1 MKAYERF
8 IKYTAFDTSSSSANK
23 NETPSSS
30 SQRVFAEYLLKEL
43 KDLGVDNSYIDDK
56 SFVYA
61 TIPAT
66 KGKENKPKIGFIA
79 HLDTVE
85 DVSGKNIKAN
95 IIKDYDGKDIVLN
108 KEKNIIF
115 SPKDFNNLNKYIGSD
130 LIVTDGTTLL
140 GADDKAGIAEIMT
153 MLETIMKDKTIEHGE
168 IKIAFTPD
176 EEIGSG
182 IDHFNVE
189 GFNADFAYTID
200 GGELGEIE
208 YENFNAASCNVVVN
222 GVNVHPGY
230 AKNKMKNA
238 LLLAIEFNNMLPQNE
253 KPEYTD
259 NYEGFYHLSY
269 IEGNEENA
277 KLEYIIRDHDRE
289 KFENKKEF
297 IKNICEFLNKK
308 YGDNTFEIELK
319 DSYFNMKEKILPYM
333 HLIENA
339 KRAFNEC
346 GIKEKQVPI
355 RGGTDGARL
364 SFRNLPCPNLS
375 TGGENFH
382 SRFEYIPVQSL
393 EKMTE
398 VLLKIVDIYANYQ

>member
-1 MKAYERF
+1 MKTYERF
-8 IKYTAFDTSSSSANK
+8 IKYTTFDTTSSSE
-23 NETPSSS
+23 NENQTPSTEK
-30 SQRVFAEYLLKEL
+30 QRVFGQYLVEEL
-43 KDLGVDNSYIDDK
+43 KGIGIDNAYIDDK

-61 TIPAT
+61 SIPAT

-85 DVSGKNIKAN
+85 DASGENIKASIVKN
-95 IIKDYDGKDIVLN
+95 YDGKDIVLN

-115 SPKDFNNLNKYIGSD
+115 STEKFPSLNKYIGND

-153 MLETIMKDKTIEHGE
+153 MAETIMNNPNIEHGE

-182 IDHFNVE
+182 IEYFDVE
-189 GFNADFAYTID
+189 KFNADFAYTVD

-208 YENFNAASCNVVVN
+208 YENFNAASCKITVN

-230 AKNKMKNA
+230 SKNKMKNA
-238 LLLAIEFNNMLPQNE
+238 ILLAMEFNSMLPPEQKPQYTE
-253 KPEYTD
+253 K
-259 NYEGFYHLSY
+259 YEGFYHLGY
-269 IEGNEENA
+269 IQGTEEKT
-277 KLEYIIRDHDRE
+277 KLEYIIRDHDIE
-289 KFENKKEF
+289 KFNQKKEF
-297 IKNICEFLNKK
+297 VKDIINFLNKK
-308 YGDNTFEIELK
+308 YGNNTFVLELK
-319 DSYFNMKEKILPYM
+319 DTYFNMKEKILPNM
-333 HLIENA
+333 HLIDNA
-339 KRAFNEC
+339 KKAFNEC
-346 GIKEKQVPI
+346 GVQEKIIPI

-364 SFRNLPCPNLS
+364 SFRGLPCPNLS
-375 TGGENFH
+375 TGGENAH

-398 VLLKIVDIYANYQ
+398 VLLKIINIYAE

>member
-8 IKYTAFDTSSSSANK
+8 IKYTTFDTSSSSANE
-23 NETPSSS
+23 NETPSSIG
-30 SQRVFAEYLLKEL
+30 QRVFAEYLLKEL
-43 KDLGVDNSYIDDK
+43 KELGINDSYIDDK

-61 TIPAT
+61 SIPAT
-66 KGKENKPKIGFIA
+66 KGKEDKPKIGFIA

-85 DVSGKNIKAN
+85 DVSGKDIKAN
-95 IIKDYDGKDIVLN
+95 IIKNYDGKDIVLN

-115 SPKDFNNLNKYIGSD
+115 SVKDFPSLNKYKGFD

-140 GADDKAGIAEIMT
+140 GADDKAGVAEIMT
-153 MLETIMKDKTIEHGE
+153 MAETIIKDKSIEHGE

-182 IDHFNVE
+182 IEYFNVE
-189 GFNADFAYTID
+189 GFGANFAYTID

-208 YENFNAASCNVVVN
+208 YENFNAASCNVIVN

-253 KPEYTD
+253 KPEYTE
-259 NYEGFYHLSY
+259 NYEGFYHLSS

-297 IKNICEFLNKK
+297 IKNISEFLNKK
-308 YGDNTFEIELK
+308 YGENTFEINIK
-319 DSYFNMKEKILPYM
+319 DSYYNMKEKILSHM

-339 KRAFNEC
+339 KKAFNEC
-346 GIKEKQVPI
+346 GIKERIVPI

-375 TGGENFH
+375 AGGENFH

-398 VLLKIVDIYANYQ
+398 VLLKIIDIYSK

>member
-8 IKYTAFDTSSSSANK
+8 IKYTTFDTSSSSANE
-23 NETPSSS
+23 NETPSSIG
-30 SQRVFAEYLLKEL
+30 QRVFAEYLLKEL
-43 KDLGVDNSYIDDK
+43 KELGINDSYIDDK

-61 TIPAT
+61 SIPAT
-66 KGKENKPKIGFIA
+66 KGKEDKPKIGFIA

-85 DVSGKNIKAN
+85 YVSGKDIKAN
-95 IIKDYDGKDIVLN
+95 IIKNYDGKDIVLN

-115 SPKDFNNLNKYIGSD
+115 SVKDFPSLNKYKGFD

-140 GADDKAGIAEIMT
+140 GADDKAGVAEIMT
-153 MLETIMKDKTIEHGE
+153 MAETIIKDKSIEHGE

-182 IDHFNVE
+182 IEH
-189 GFNADFAYTID
+189 FNADEFGANFAYTID

-208 YENFNAASCNVVVN
+208 YENFNAVSCNVIVN

-238 LLLAIEFNNMLPQNE
+238 LLIAIEFNNMLPQNE
-253 KPEYTD
+253 KPEYTE
-259 NYEGFYHLSY
+259 NYEGFYHLSS

-297 IKNICEFLNKK
+297 IKNISEFLNKK
-308 YGDNTFEIELK
+308 YGENTFEINIK
-319 DSYFNMKEKILPYM
+319 DSYYNMKEKILPHM

-339 KRAFNEC
+339 KKAFNEC
-346 GIKEKQVPI
+346 DIKERIVPI

-375 TGGENFH
+375 AGGENFH

-398 VLLKIVDIYANYQ
+398 VLLKIIDIYSK

>member
-1 MKAYERF
+1 M
-8 IKYTAFDTSSSSANK
+8 
-23 NETPSSS
+23 
-30 SQRVFAEYLLKEL
+30 
-43 KDLGVDNSYIDDK
+43 
-56 SFVYA
+56 
-61 TIPAT
+61 
-66 KGKENKPKIGFIA
+66 
-79 HLDTVE
+79 VE
-85 DVSGKNIKAN
+85 V
-95 IIKDYDGKDIVLN
+95 
-108 KEKNIIF
+108 
-115 SPKDFNNLNKYIGSD
+115 
-130 LIVTDGTTLL
+130 
-140 GADDKAGIAEIMT
+140 
-153 MLETIMKDKTIEHGE
+153 IMKDKSIEHGE

-182 IDHFNVE
+182 IEHFNVDE
-189 GFNADFAYTID
+189 FGADFAYTID

-208 YENFNAASCNVVVN
+208 YENFNAASCNVIVN

-253 KPEYTD
+253 KPEYTE
-259 NYEGFYHLSY
+259 NYEGFYHLSF

-289 KFENKKEF
+289 KFESKKEF
-297 IKNICEFLNKK
+297 IKNISEFLNKK
-308 YGDNTFEIELK
+308 YGENTFEINLK
-319 DSYFNMKEKILPYM
+319 DSYYNMKEKILPHM

-339 KRAFNEC
+339 KMAFNEC
-346 GIKEKQVPI
+346 GIKERIVPI

-375 TGGENFH
+375 AGGENFH

-398 VLLKIVDIYANYQ
+398 VLLKILDIYSK

>member
-8 IKYTAFDTSSSSANK
+8 IKYTTFDTTSSAANED
-23 NETPSSS
+23 ETPSSA

-61 TIPAT
+61 AIPAT

-85 DVSGKNIKAN
+85 DVSGKDIKAN
-95 IIKDYDGKDIVLN
+95 IVKNYDGKDIVLN

-115 SPKDFNNLNKYIGSD
+115 SAKDFSNLNKYIGSD

-153 MLETIMKDKTIEHGE
+153 MIETIMKDKTIEHGE

-182 IDHFNVE
+182 IDYFNVE
-189 GFNADFAYTID
+189 DFNADFAYTID

-208 YENFNAASCNVVVN
+208 YENFNAASCNVIVN

-238 LLLAIEFNNMLPQNE
+238 ILLGVEFNNMLPQNE
-253 KPEYTD
+253 RPEHTE
-259 NYEGFYHLSY
+259 NYEGFYHLSS
-269 IEGNEENA
+269 ISGNEEKA
-277 KLEYIIRDHDRE
+277 KLEYIIRDHDKS

-297 IKNICEFLNKK
+297 IKNVCEFLNKK
-308 YGDNTFEIELK
+308 YGEKTFEIELK
-319 DSYFNMKEKILPYM
+319 DSYYNMKEKILPHM

-339 KRAFNEC
+339 KKAFNEC
-346 GIKEKQVPI
+346 GIKERIVPI

-375 TGGENFH
+375 TGGENAH
-382 SRFEYIPVQSL
+382 SRFEYISIQSL

-398 VLLKIVDIYANYQ
+398 VLLKIVDIYSK

>member
-8 IKYTAFDTSSSSANK
+8 IKYTTFDTSSSSANE
-23 NETPSSS
+23 NETPSSIG
-30 SQRVFAEYLLKEL
+30 QRVFAEYLLKEL
-43 KDLGVDNSYIDDK
+43 KELGINDSYIDDK

-61 TIPAT
+61 TIAAT
-66 KGKENKPKIGFIA
+66 KGKEDKPKIGFIA

-85 DVSGKNIKAN
+85 DVSGKDIKAN
-95 IIKDYDGKDIVLN
+95 IIKNYDGKDIVLN

-115 SPKDFNNLNKYIGSD
+115 SVKDFPSLNKYKGFD

-140 GADDKAGIAEIMT
+140 GADDKAGVAEIMT
-153 MLETIMKDKTIEHGE
+153 MAETIMKDKSIEHGE

-182 IDHFNVE
+182 IEHFNVE
-189 GFNADFAYTID
+189 RFGANFAYTID

-208 YENFNAASCNVVVN
+208 YENFNAASCNVIVN

-253 KPEYTD
+253 KPEYTE
-259 NYEGFYHLSY
+259 NYEGFYHLSS

-297 IKNICEFLNKK
+297 IKNISEFLNKK
-308 YGDNTFEIELK
+308 YGENTFEINIK
-319 DSYFNMKEKILPYM
+319 DSYYNMKEKILPHM

-339 KRAFNEC
+339 NKAFNEC
-346 GIKEKQVPI
+346 GIKERIVPI

-375 TGGENFH
+375 AGGENFH

-398 VLLKIVDIYANYQ
+398 VLLKIIDIYSK

>member
-8 IKYTAFDTSSSSANK
+8 IKYTAFDTSSSSANN
-23 NETPSSS
+23 NETPSSKG
-30 SQRVFAEYLLKEL
+30 QMEFAEYLLKEL
-43 KDLGVDNSYIDDK
+43 KDLGVDNSYIDEK

-61 TIPAT
+61 SIPAT
-66 KGKENKPKIGFIA
+66 KGKEDKPKIGFIA

-85 DVSGKNIKAN
+85 DVSGKDIKAN
-95 IIKDYDGKDIVLN
+95 IIKDYNGKDIVLN

-115 SPKDFNNLNKYIGSD
+115 SAKDFNNLNKYIGSD

-153 MLETIMKDKTIEHGE
+153 MVETIMKDKTIEHGE

-182 IDHFNVE
+182 IEYFNIE

-208 YENFNAASCNVVVN
+208 YENFNAASCNVIVN
-222 GVNVHPGY
+222 GVNVHPGD
-230 AKNKMKNA
+230 AKNKMKNSI
-238 LLLAIEFNNMLPQNE
+238 LLAMEFNSMLPKNE
-253 KPEYTD
+253 KPEYTE
-259 NYEGFYHLSY
+259 NYEGFYHLSS
-269 IEGNEENA
+269 ISGNEEKA
-277 KLEYIIRDHDRE
+277 KLEYIIRDHDKS

-297 IKNICEFLNKK
+297 IKNVCEFLNKK
-308 YGDNTFEIELK
+308 YGEKTFEIELK
-319 DSYFNMKEKILPYM
+319 DSYYNMKEKILPHM

-339 KRAFNEC
+339 KKAFNEC
-346 GIKEKQVPI
+346 GIKERIVPI

-375 TGGENFH
+375 TGGENAH
-382 SRFEYIPVQSL
+382 SRFEYISVQSL

-398 VLLKIVDIYANYQ
+398 VLLKIIDIYSK

>member
-1 MKAYERF
+1 MKAHERF
-8 IKYTAFDTSSSSANK
+8 IKYTTFNTSSSSANE
-23 NETPSSS
+23 NETPSSIG
-30 SQRVFAEYLLKEL
+30 QRAFAEYLLKEL
-43 KDLGVDNSYIDDK
+43 KELGINDSYIDEK

-85 DVSGKNIKAN
+85 DVSGKDIKAN
-95 IIKDYDGKDIVLN
+95 IIKNYDGKDIVLN

-115 SPKDFNNLNKYIGSD
+115 SVKDFPSLNKYKGFD

-140 GADDKAGIAEIMT
+140 GADDKAGVAEIMT
-153 MLETIMKDKTIEHGE
+153 MAETIIKDKSIEHGE

-182 IDHFNVE
+182 IEHFNVDE
-189 GFNADFAYTID
+189 FGANFAYTID

-208 YENFNAASCNVVVN
+208 YENFNAASCNVIVN

-253 KPEYTD
+253 KPEYTE
-259 NYEGFYHLSY
+259 NYEGFYHLSS

-297 IKNICEFLNKK
+297 IKNISEFLNKK
-308 YGDNTFEIELK
+308 YGENTFEINIK
-319 DSYFNMKEKILPYM
+319 DSYYNMKEKILPHM

-339 KRAFNEC
+339 KKAFNEC
-346 GIKEKQVPI
+346 GIKERIVPI

-375 TGGENFH
+375 AGGENFH

-393 EKMTE
+393 EKMTD
-398 VLLKIVDIYANYQ
+398 VLLKIIDIYSK

>member
-8 IKYTAFDTSSSSANK
+8 IKYTTFDTSSSANE
-23 NETPSSS
+23 NETPSSIG
-30 SQRVFAEYLLKEL
+30 QRVFAEYLLKEL
-43 KDLGVDNSYIDDK
+43 KELGINDSYIDDK
-56 SFVYA
+56 SFVYT
-61 TIPAT
+61 TIAAT
-66 KGKENKPKIGFIA
+66 KGKEDKPKIGFIA

-85 DVSGKNIKAN
+85 DVSGKDIKAN
-95 IIKDYDGKDIVLN
+95 IIKNYDGKDIVLN

-115 SPKDFNNLNKYIGSD
+115 SVKDFPSLNKYKGFD

-140 GADDKAGIAEIMT
+140 GADDKAGVAEIMT
-153 MLETIMKDKTIEHGE
+153 MAETIMKDKSIEHGE

-182 IDHFNVE
+182 IEHFNVE
-189 GFNADFAYTID
+189 GFGANFAYTID

-208 YENFNAASCNVVVN
+208 YENFNAASCNVIVN

-253 KPEYTD
+253 KPEYTE
-259 NYEGFYHLSY
+259 NYEGFYHLSS

-297 IKNICEFLNKK
+297 IKNISEFLNKK
-308 YGDNTFEIELK
+308 YGENTFEINIK
-319 DSYFNMKEKILPYM
+319 DSYYNMKEKILPHM

-339 KRAFNEC
+339 NKAFNEC
-346 GIKEKQVPI
+346 GIKERIVPI
-355 RGGTDGARL
+355 RGGTDWARL
-364 SFRNLPCPNLS
+364 SFRNLPCSNLS
-375 TGGENFH
+375 AGGENFH

-393 EKMTE
+393 EKMTD
-398 VLLKIVDIYANYQ
+398 VLLKIIDIYSK

>member
-8 IKYTAFDTSSSSANK
+8 IKYTAFDTSSLSVND
-23 NETPSSS
+23 NETPSSKG
-30 SQRVFAEYLLKEL
+30 QREFAEYLLKEL
-43 KDLGVDNSYIDDK
+43 KDLGVDNSYIDEK

-61 TIPAT
+61 SIPAT
-66 KGKENKPKIGFIA
+66 KGKEDKPKIGFIA

-85 DVSGKNIKAN
+85 DVSGKDIKAN

-108 KEKNIIF
+108 KEKNIVF
-115 SPKDFNNLNKYIGSD
+115 SIKDFPNLNKYIGSD

-153 MLETIMKDKTIEHGE
+153 MAETIMKDKSIEHGE

-182 IDHFNVE
+182 IEYFNVE
-189 GFNADFAYTID
+189 GFSADFAYTVD

-208 YENFNAASCNVVVN
+208 YENFNAASLKLIVN
-222 GVNVHPGY
+222 GVNVHPGD
-230 AKNKMKNA
+230 AKNKMKNSI
-238 LLLAIEFNNMLPQNE
+238 LLAMEFNSMLPQNE
-253 KPEYTD
+253 KPEYTE
-259 NYEGFYHLSY
+259 NYEGFYHLSS
-269 IEGNEENA
+269 IEGNEENT

-289 KFENKKEF
+289 KFESKKEL
-297 IKNICEFLNKK
+297 IRNICEFLNKK
-308 YGDNTFEIELK
+308 YGKDTFEIELK
-319 DSYFNMKEKILPYM
+319 DTYYNMKEKILPHM

-346 GIKEKQVPI
+346 GIKENIIPI

-382 SRFEYIPVQSL
+382 SRFEYIPIQSL

-398 VLLKIVDIYANYQ
+398 VLLKIVDIYSK

>member
-1 MKAYERF
+1 MKTYERF
-8 IKYTAFDTSSSSANK
+8 IKYTTFDTTSSSE
-23 NETPSSS
+23 NENQTPSTEK
-30 SQRVFAEYLLKEL
+30 QRVFGQYLVEEL
-43 KDLGVDNSYIDDK
+43 KGIGIDNAYIDDK

-61 TIPAT
+61 SIPAT

-85 DVSGKNIKAN
+85 DASGENIKASIVKN
-95 IIKDYDGKDIVLN
+95 YDGKDIVLN

-115 SPKDFNNLNKYIGSD
+115 STEKFPSLNKYIGND

-153 MLETIMKDKTIEHGE
+153 MAETIMNNPNIEHGE

-182 IDHFNVE
+182 IEYFDVE
-189 GFNADFAYTID
+189 KFNADFAYTVD

-208 YENFNAASCNVVVN
+208 YENFNAASCKITVN

-230 AKNKMKNA
+230 SKNKMKNA
-238 LLLAIEFNNMLPQNE
+238 ILLAMEFNSMLPPEQKPQYTE
-253 KPEYTD
+253 K
-259 NYEGFYHLSY
+259 YEGFYHLGY
-269 IEGNEENA
+269 IEGTEEKT
-277 KLEYIIRDHDRE
+277 KLEYIIRDHDID
-289 KFENKKEF
+289 KFNQKKEF
-297 IKNICEFLNKK
+297 VKDIINFLNKK
-308 YGDNTFEIELK
+308 YGDNTFVLELK
-319 DSYFNMKEKILPYM
+319 DTYYNMKEKILPHI

-339 KRAFNEC
+339 KKAFNEC
-346 GIKEKQVPI
+346 GIKEEIIPI

-364 SFRNLPCPNLS
+364 SFRGLPCPNLS
-375 TGGENFH
+375 TGGENAH

-398 VLLKIVDIYANYQ
+398 VLLKIINIYAE

>member
-8 IKYTAFDTSSSSANK
+8 IKYTTFDTTSSAANE
-23 NETPSSS
+23 NETPSSA

-43 KDLGVDNSYIDDK
+43 RDLGVDNSYIDDK

-61 TIPAT
+61 AIPAT

-85 DVSGKNIKAN
+85 DVSGKDIKAN
-95 IIKDYDGKDIVLN
+95 IVKNYDGKDIVLN

-115 SPKDFNNLNKYIGSD
+115 SAKDFSNLNKYIGSD

-153 MLETIMKDKTIEHGE
+153 MIETIMKDKTIEHGE

-182 IDHFNVE
+182 IDYFNVE
-189 GFNADFAYTID
+189 DFNADFAYTID

-208 YENFNAASCNVVVN
+208 YENFNAASCNVIVN

-238 LLLAIEFNNMLPQNE
+238 ILLGVEFNNMLPQNE
-253 KPEYTD
+253 RPEHTE
-259 NYEGFYHLSY
+259 NYEGFYHLSS
-269 IEGNEENA
+269 ISGNEEKA
-277 KLEYIIRDHDRE
+277 KLEYIIRDHDKS

-297 IKNICEFLNKK
+297 IKNVCEFLNKK
-308 YGDNTFEIELK
+308 YGEKTFEIELK
-319 DSYFNMKEKILPYM
+319 DSYYNMKEKILPHM

-339 KRAFNEC
+339 KKAFNEC
-346 GIKEKQVPI
+346 GIKERIVPI

-375 TGGENFH
+375 TGGENAH
-382 SRFEYIPVQSL
+382 SRFEYISVQSL

-398 VLLKIVDIYANYQ
+398 VLLKIIDIYSK

>member
-1 MKAYERF
+1 MKAHERF
-8 IKYTAFDTSSSSANK
+8 IKYTTFDTSSSSANE
-23 NETPSSS
+23 NETPSSIG
-30 SQRVFAEYLLKEL
+30 QRAFAEYLLKEL

-61 TIPAT
+61 AIPAT

-85 DVSGKNIKAN
+85 DVSGKDIKAN
-95 IIKDYDGKDIVLN
+95 IIKNYNGKDIVLN
-108 KEKNIIF
+108 KEKNIVF
-115 SPKDFNNLNKYIGSD
+115 SVNDFPSLNKYKGFD

-140 GADDKAGIAEIMT
+140 GADDKAGVAEIMT
-153 MLETIMKDKTIEHGE
+153 MAETIMKDKSIEHGE

-182 IDHFNVE
+182 IEHFNVE
-189 GFNADFAYTID
+189 GFGANFAYTID

-208 YENFNAASCNVVVN
+208 YENFNAASCNVIVN

-253 KPEYTD
+253 KSEYTE
-259 NYEGFYHLSY
+259 NYEGFYHLSS

-297 IKNICEFLNKK
+297 IKNISEFLNKK
-308 YGDNTFEIELK
+308 YGENTFEINIK
-319 DSYFNMKEKILPYM
+319 DSYYNMKEKILPHM

-339 KRAFNEC
+339 KKAFNEC
-346 GIKEKQVPI
+346 GIKERIVPI

-375 TGGENFH
+375 AGGENFH

-398 VLLKIVDIYANYQ
+398 VLLKIIDIYSK

>member
-1 MKAYERF
+1 MKTYERF
-8 IKYTAFDTSSSSANK
+8 IKYTTFDTTSSSE
-23 NETPSSS
+23 NENQTPSTEK
-30 SQRVFAEYLLKEL
+30 QRVFGQYLVEEL
-43 KDLGVDNSYIDDK
+43 KGIGIDNAYIDDK

-61 TIPAT
+61 SIPAT

-85 DVSGKNIKAN
+85 DASGENIKASIVKN
-95 IIKDYDGKDIVLN
+95 YDGKDIVLN

-115 SPKDFNNLNKYIGSD
+115 STEKFPSLNKYIGND

-153 MLETIMKDKTIEHGE
+153 MAETIMNNPNIEHGE

-182 IDHFNVE
+182 IEYFDVE
-189 GFNADFAYTID
+189 KFNADFAYTVD

-208 YENFNAASCNVVVN
+208 YENFNAASCKITVN

-230 AKNKMKNA
+230 SKNKMKNA
-238 LLLAIEFNNMLPQNE
+238 ILLAMEFNSMLPPEQKPQYTE
-253 KPEYTD
+253 K
-259 NYEGFYHLSY
+259 YEGFYHLGY
-269 IEGNEENA
+269 IEGTEEKT
-277 KLEYIIRDHDRE
+277 KLEYIIRDHDIE
-289 KFENKKEF
+289 KFNQKKEF
-297 IKNICEFLNKK
+297 VKDIINFLNKK
-308 YGDNTFEIELK
+308 YGDNTFVLELK
-319 DSYFNMKEKILPYM
+319 DTYFNMKEKILPNM
-333 HLIENA
+333 HLIDNA
-339 KRAFNEC
+339 KKAFNEC
-346 GIKEKQVPI
+346 GVQEKIVPI

-364 SFRNLPCPNLS
+364 SFRGLPCPNLS
-375 TGGENFH
+375 TGGENAH

-398 VLLKIVDIYANYQ
+398 VLLKIINIYAE

>member
-8 IKYTAFDTSSSSANK
+8 IKYTTFDTSSSSANE
-23 NETPSSS
+23 NETPSSIG
-30 SQRVFAEYLLKEL
+30 QRVFAEYLLKEL
-43 KDLGVDNSYIDDK
+43 KELGINDSYIDDK

-61 TIPAT
+61 SIPAT
-66 KGKENKPKIGFIA
+66 KGKEDKPKIGFIA

-85 DVSGKNIKAN
+85 DVSGKDIKAN
-95 IIKDYDGKDIVLN
+95 IIKNYDGKDIVLN

-115 SPKDFNNLNKYIGSD
+115 SVKDFPSLNKYKGFD

-140 GADDKAGIAEIMT
+140 GADDKAGVAEIMT
-153 MLETIMKDKTIEHGE
+153 MAETIMKDKSIEHGE

-182 IDHFNVE
+182 IEHFNVE
-189 GFNADFAYTID
+189 GFGANFAYTID

-208 YENFNAASCNVVVN
+208 YENFNAASCNVIVN

-253 KPEYTD
+253 KPEYTE
-259 NYEGFYHLSY
+259 NYEGFYHLSS

-297 IKNICEFLNKK
+297 IKNISEFLNKK
-308 YGDNTFEIELK
+308 YGENTFEINIK
-319 DSYFNMKEKILPYM
+319 DSYYNMKEKILSHM

-339 KRAFNEC
+339 KKAFNEC
-346 GIKEKQVPI
+346 GIKERIVPI

-375 TGGENFH
+375 AGGENFH

-398 VLLKIVDIYANYQ
+398 VLLKIIDIYSK

>member
-1 MKAYERF
+1 MKTYERF
-8 IKYTAFDTSSSSANK
+8 IKYTTFNTTSSSE
-23 NETPSSS
+23 NENQTPSTEK
-30 SQRVFAEYLLKEL
+30 QRVFGQYLVEEL
-43 KDLGVDNSYIDDK
+43 KGIGIDNAYIDDK

-61 TIPAT
+61 SIPAT

-85 DVSGKNIKAN
+85 DASGENIKASIVKN
-95 IIKDYDGKDIVLN
+95 YDGKDIALN

-115 SPKDFNNLNKYIGSD
+115 STEKFPSLNKYIGND

-153 MLETIMKDKTIEHGE
+153 MAETIMNNPNIEHGE

-182 IDHFNVE
+182 IEYFDVE
-189 GFNADFAYTID
+189 KFNADFAYTVD

-208 YENFNAASCNVVVN
+208 YENFNAASCKITVN

-230 AKNKMKNA
+230 SKNKMKNA
-238 LLLAIEFNNMLPQNE
+238 ILLAMEFNSMLPPEQKPQYTE
-253 KPEYTD
+253 K
-259 NYEGFYHLSY
+259 YEGFYHLGY
-269 IEGNEENA
+269 IEGTEEKT
-277 KLEYIIRDHDRE
+277 KLEYIIRDHDFE
-289 KFENKKEF
+289 KFNQKKEF
-297 IKNICEFLNKK
+297 VKDIINFLNKK
-308 YGDNTFEIELK
+308 YGDNTFVLELK
-319 DSYFNMKEKILPYM
+319 DTYFNMKEKILPNM
-333 HLIENA
+333 HLIDNA
-339 KRAFNEC
+339 KKAFNEC
-346 GIKEKQVPI
+346 GVQEKIVPI

-364 SFRNLPCPNLS
+364 SFRGLPCPNLS
-375 TGGENFH
+375 TGGENAH

-398 VLLKIVDIYANYQ
+398 VLLKIINIYAE

>member
-1 MKAYERF
+1 MKTYERF
-8 IKYTAFDTSSSSANK
+8 IKYTTFDTTSSSE
-23 NETPSSS
+23 NENQTPSTEK
-30 SQRVFAEYLLKEL
+30 QRVFGQYLVEEL
-43 KDLGVDNSYIDDK
+43 KGIGIDNAYIDDK

-61 TIPAT
+61 SIPAT

-85 DVSGKNIKAN
+85 DASGENIKASIVKN
-95 IIKDYDGKDIVLN
+95 YDGKDIVLN

-115 SPKDFNNLNKYIGSD
+115 STEKFPSLNKYIGND

-153 MLETIMKDKTIEHGE
+153 MAETIMNNPNIEHGE

-182 IDHFNVE
+182 IEYFDVE
-189 GFNADFAYTID
+189 KFNADFAYTVD

-208 YENFNAASCNVVVN
+208 YENFNAASCKITVN

-230 AKNKMKNA
+230 SKNKMKNA
-238 LLLAIEFNNMLPQNE
+238 ILLAMEFNSMLPPEQKPQYTE
-253 KPEYTD
+253 K
-259 NYEGFYHLSY
+259 YEGFYHLGY
-269 IEGNEENA
+269 IEGTEEKT
-277 KLEYIIRDHDRE
+277 KLEYIIRDHDFE
-289 KFENKKEF
+289 KFNQKKEF
-297 IKNICEFLNKK
+297 VKDIINFLNKK
-308 YGDNTFEIELK
+308 YGDNTFVLELK
-319 DSYFNMKEKILPYM
+319 DTYFNMKEKILPNM
-333 HLIENA
+333 HLIDNA
-339 KRAFNEC
+339 KKAFNEC
-346 GIKEKQVPI
+346 GVQEKIVPI

-364 SFRNLPCPNLS
+364 SFRGLPCPNLS
-375 TGGENFH
+375 TGGENAH

-398 VLLKIVDIYANYQ
+398 VLLKIINIYAE

>member
-1 MKAYERF
+1 MKTYERF
-8 IKYTAFDTSSSSANK
+8 IKYTTFDTTSSSE
-23 NETPSSS
+23 NENQTPSTEK
-30 SQRVFAEYLLKEL
+30 QKVFGQYLIEEL
-43 KDLGVDNSYIDDK
+43 KGIGIDNAYIDDK

-61 TIPAT
+61 SIPAT

-85 DVSGKNIKAN
+85 DASGENIKASIVKN
-95 IIKDYDGKDIVLN
+95 YDGKDIVLN

-115 SPKDFNNLNKYIGSD
+115 STEKFPSLNKYIGND

-153 MLETIMKDKTIEHGE
+153 MAETIMNNPNIEHGE

-182 IDHFNVE
+182 IEYFDVE
-189 GFNADFAYTID
+189 KFNADFAYTVD

-208 YENFNAASCNVVVN
+208 YENFNAASCKITVN

-230 AKNKMKNA
+230 SKNKMKNA
-238 LLLAIEFNNMLPQNE
+238 ILLAMEFNSMLPPEQKPQYTE
-253 KPEYTD
+253 K
-259 NYEGFYHLSY
+259 YEGFYHLGY
-269 IEGNEENA
+269 IEGTEEKT
-277 KLEYIIRDHDRE
+277 KLEYIIRDHDFE
-289 KFENKKEF
+289 KFNQKKEF
-297 IKNICEFLNKK
+297 VKDIINFLNKK
-308 YGDNTFEIELK
+308 YGNNTFVLELK
-319 DSYFNMKEKILPYM
+319 DTYFNMKEKILPNM
-333 HLIENA
+333 HLIDNA
-339 KRAFNEC
+339 KKAFNEC
-346 GIKEKQVPI
+346 GVQEKIVPI

-364 SFRNLPCPNLS
+364 SFRGLPCPNLS
-375 TGGENFH
+375 TGGENAH

-398 VLLKIVDIYANYQ
+398 VLLKIINIYAE

>member
-8 IKYTAFDTSSSSANK
+8 IKYTAFDTSSSSANN
-23 NETPSSS
+23 NETPSSMG
-30 SQRVFAEYLLKEL
+30 QRIFAEYLLKEL
-43 KDLGVDNSYIDDK
+43 KDLGVDDCYINDK

-61 TIPAT
+61 LIPAT
-66 KGKENKPKIGFIA
+66 KGREDKPKIGFIA

-85 DVSGKNIKAN
+85 DVSGKDIKAN
-95 IIKDYDGKDIVLN
+95 II
-108 KEKNIIF
+108 
-115 SPKDFNNLNKYIGSD
+115 NLNKYIGSD

-153 MLETIMKDKTIEHGE
+153 MVETIMKDNSIEHCG

-182 IDHFNVE
+182 IEHFDVE
-189 GFNADFAYTID
+189 GFGADFAYTID

-208 YENFNAASCNVVVN
+208 YENFNAASCNVFVN

-238 LLLAIEFNNMLPQNE
+238 ILLGIEFNSMLPQNE
-253 KPEYTD
+253 KPEYTE
-259 NYEGFYHLSY
+259 NYDGFYHLSF
-269 IEGNEENA
+269 IEGNEERA
-277 KLEYIIRDHDRE
+277 KLEYIIRDHNRD

-308 YGDNTFEIELK
+308 YGENTFEIELK
-319 DSYFNMKEKILPYM
+319 DSYYNMKEKILPHM

-339 KRAFNEC
+339 KKAFNEC
-346 GIKEKQVPI
+346 GVKERIVPI

-375 TGGENFH
+375 AGGENFH
-382 SRFEYIPVQSL
+382 SRFEYIPIQSL

-398 VLLKIVDIYANYQ
+398 VLLKIVDIYSNK

>member
-8 IKYTAFDTSSSSANK
+8 IKYTTFDTSSSSANE
-23 NETPSSS
+23 NETPSSIG
-30 SQRVFAEYLLKEL
+30 QRVFAEYLLKEL
-43 KDLGVDNSYIDDK
+43 KELGINDSYIDDK

-61 TIPAT
+61 TIAAT
-66 KGKENKPKIGFIA
+66 KGKEDKPKIGFIA

-85 DVSGKNIKAN
+85 DVSGKDIKAN
-95 IIKDYDGKDIVLN
+95 IIKNYDGKDIVLN

-115 SPKDFNNLNKYIGSD
+115 SVKDFPSLNKYKGFD

-140 GADDKAGIAEIMT
+140 GADDKAGVAEIMT
-153 MLETIMKDKTIEHGE
+153 MAETIMKDKSIEHGE

-182 IDHFNVE
+182 IEHFNVE
-189 GFNADFAYTID
+189 RFGANFAYTID

-208 YENFNAASCNVVVN
+208 YENFNAASCNVIVN

-238 LLLAIEFNNMLPQNE
+238 LLLSIEFNNMLPQNE
-253 KPEYTD
+253 KPEYTE
-259 NYEGFYHLSY
+259 NYEGFYHLSS

-297 IKNICEFLNKK
+297 IKNISEFLNKK
-308 YGDNTFEIELK
+308 YGENTFEINIK
-319 DSYFNMKEKILPYM
+319 DSYYNMKEKILSHM

-339 KRAFNEC
+339 KKAFNEC
-346 GIKEKQVPI
+346 GIKERIVPI

-375 TGGENFH
+375 AGGENFH

-398 VLLKIVDIYANYQ
+398 VLLKIIDIYSK